1 MEVVPFDAAAA
12 EHFGAIAAA
21 LSRRGVPIGAFDTL
35 IAAHALAM
43 DAAIVTRNRHF
54 DRVPGLQVVD
64 WHG

>member
-1 MEVVPFDAAAA
+1 MPFDAAAA
-12 EHFGAIAAA
+12 ERFGAVAAA

-43 DAAIVTRNRHF
+43 DAAIVTHDRRHF